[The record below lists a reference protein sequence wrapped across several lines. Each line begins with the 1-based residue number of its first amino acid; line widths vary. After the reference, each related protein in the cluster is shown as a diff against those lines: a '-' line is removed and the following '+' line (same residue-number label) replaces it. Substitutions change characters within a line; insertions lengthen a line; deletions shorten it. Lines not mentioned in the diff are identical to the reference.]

1 MILGLGLTY
10 IAILCIFAFCIMAQ
24 MLKTEIESQEWLAA
38 VVTAFLGIGFI
49 CAFCVLAYFAYNAF
63 TNR

>member
-10 IAILCIFAFCIMAQ
+10 IAILCIIAFCIVVQ
-24 MLKTEIESQEWLAA
+24 MIKTEIESRECFAV

-49 CAFCVLAYFAYNAF
+49 CAFCALVYFAYNAF
-63 TNR
+63 TNH